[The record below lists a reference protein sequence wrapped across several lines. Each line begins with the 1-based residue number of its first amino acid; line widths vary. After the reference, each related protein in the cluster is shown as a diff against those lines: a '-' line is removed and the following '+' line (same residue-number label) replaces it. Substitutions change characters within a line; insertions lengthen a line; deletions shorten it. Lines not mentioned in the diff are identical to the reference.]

1 MLGGGGIRALLLP
14 RRAQSMPLPTSPL
27 LPPQGITGEHRPC
40 PFPPSPCSHLRVSLL
55 STWDTIPRPD
65 THPPH
70 FLFSV
75 VPCTPSCSRHYT
87 ESQRLIEEGS
97 STQLPRSRGPQAFQ
111 TVLTCWEPCQP
122 AVWAGQGGRPWGLIS
137 CAHSA
142 SQCLRLSTPS
152 WDTDCPSVLC
162 LRKGSMYK
170 CLHLQNP
177 EKFPH

>member
-1 MLGGGGIRALLLP
+1 MEGRLDPQGGLCRKRRHTGAGGGGIRALLLP
-14 RRAQSMPLPTSPL
+14 RRAQAMPLPTFPL
-27 LPPQGITGEHRPC
+27 LPPQGITAL
-40 PFPPSPCSHLRVSLL
+40 HLGHHSKTRHS
-55 STWDTIPRPD
+55 
-65 THPPH
+65 PPH

-97 STQLPRSRGPQAFQ
+97 STQPPRSRGPQAFQ

-142 SQCLRLSTPS
+142 SQPSDSALPPGTPTAPLS
-152 WDTDCPSVLC
+152 CA
-162 LRKGSMYK
+162 
-170 CLHLQNP
+170 
-177 EKFPH
+177 